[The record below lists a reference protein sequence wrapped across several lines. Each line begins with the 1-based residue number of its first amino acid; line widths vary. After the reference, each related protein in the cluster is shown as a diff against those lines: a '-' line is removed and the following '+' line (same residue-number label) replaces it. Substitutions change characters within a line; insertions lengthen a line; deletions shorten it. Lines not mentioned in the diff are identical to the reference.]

1 MWYGRILIQTDCHRG
16 IAFCIAEES
25 VRMFVTGYHI
35 ADNRYRRDER
45 KRESPLDIPKSHIL
59 QYLPYEQKNQSGFYI
74 YISNR
79 TSNNKPTKT
88 NSKNGGK
95 PL

>member
-1 MWYGRILIQTDCHRG
+1 MQRKLRGGQKKSSGMRYGRILIQTDCHRG
-16 IAFCIAEES
+16 IAFCITEES

-59 QYLPYEQKNQSGFYI
+59 QYLPYEQKINPVSTYI
-74 YISNR
+74 
-79 TSNNKPTKT
+79 
-88 NSKNGGK
+88 
-95 PL
+95 